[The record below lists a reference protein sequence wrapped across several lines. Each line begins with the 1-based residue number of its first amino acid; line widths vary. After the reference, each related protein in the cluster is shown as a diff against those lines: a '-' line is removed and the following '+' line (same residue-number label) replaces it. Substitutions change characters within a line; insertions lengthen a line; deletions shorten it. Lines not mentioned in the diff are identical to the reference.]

1 MFDWGQKVPLKS
13 FQLWLV
19 VSSCRELFFWAKAG
33 ESLETRIIIQN
44 LGNKNKKV
52 VYYPSLVFSVKI
64 NEPECPH

>member
-1 MFDWGQKVPLKS
+1 MFDLGQKVPLKA
-13 FQLWLV
+13 FNFLQ
-19 VSSCRELFFWAKAG
+19 RTIFRAKAG
-33 ESLETRIIIQN
+33 ESLESRIIIQN